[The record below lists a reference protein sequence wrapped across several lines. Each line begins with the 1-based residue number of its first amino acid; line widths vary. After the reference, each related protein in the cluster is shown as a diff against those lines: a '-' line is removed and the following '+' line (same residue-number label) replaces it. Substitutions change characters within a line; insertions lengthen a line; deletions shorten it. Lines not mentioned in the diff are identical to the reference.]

1 MKTKI
6 LDLTL
11 CSILLIVFF
20 GFAAI
25 PSTLAQNN
33 RSGAYALNPN
43 QSVEIVDNSRSVK
56 FDIGAS
62 AGNDDFTLR
71 GTAKLVRKNVYEYRT
86 IIRGKVEDSVC
97 RIRFTFSGAYLTV
110 KEDLEC
116 TNYRFPIVSLDGKY
130 EKVNE

>member
-1 MKTKI
+1 MKKI
-6 LDLTL
+6 FVALLILTL
-11 CSILLIVFF
+11 
-20 GFAAI
+20 GGAA
-25 PSTLAQNN
+25 LAQKN
-33 RSGAYALNPN
+33 RSGSYALNGA
-43 QSVEIVDNSRSVK
+43 QAVDIVDKSRSIK
-56 FDIGAS
+56 FDVFAS
-62 AGNDDFTLR
+62 LYDDDFTLS

-97 RIRFTFSGAYLTV
+97 RIRFTFSGAYLIV